1 LLLPASGQD
10 FRATDEGTRINA
22 QRPADEAEY
31 QDCADPEAGAAGR
44 ETTTILYPIAC
55 R

>member
-10 FRATDEGTRINA
+10 FRATNEDAWINT
-22 QRPADEAEY
+22 QSPADEAEY
-31 QDCADPEAGAAGR
+31 HDCTDPEAGAAGR
-44 ETTTILYPIAC
+44 QPTTILYPIAC